1 MYIKY
6 NDFELLYLIDS
17 GSEEAYFALVHKY
30 SYYIHKKISDFHMKE
45 KYREDFFQEGLMVLD
60 EAIKKYDEYRGKSF
74 NRYFDMLL
82 VHRFQRL
89 LALEKNYFYNVSLV
103 EFPEMLE
110 EQVSEFETNDSV
122 NSIVEELDRLKFSEL
137 EKSIYMF
144 VLNGLK
150 PREIAKKTN
159 MDIKVVYNA
168 ICRSSKRIQS
178 AKKREMIKEG
188 YSG

>member
-1 MYIKY
+1 
-6 NDFELLYLIDS
+6 
-17 GSEEAYFALVHKY
+17 
-30 SYYIHKKISDFHMKE
+30 
-45 KYREDFFQEGLMVLD
+45 
-60 EAIKKYDEYRGKSF
+60 
-74 NRYFDMLL
+74 
-82 VHRFQRL
+82 
-89 LALEKNYFYNVSLV
+89 
-103 EFPEMLE
+103 MLE